1 MTGFVVDQ
9 ENKIVTT
16 PAYMLATRISEVY
29 DGIEKCV
36 KEVVKLI

>member
-1 MTGFVVDQ
+1 VDQ
-9 ENKIVTT
+9 QNKLVST

-29 DGIEKCV
+29 EGIEKCV